1 MFITKLERILHGA
14 CSGSSGGGRGAGKG
28 NAQDVQGTRG
38 VGQGVMLLDIQT
50 LYTTNCTQTL
60 KSHKDFA

>member
-1 MFITKLERILHGA
+1 MGHAVEA
-14 CSGSSGGGRGAGKG
+14 VEGGGVGKG

-50 LYTTNCTQTL
+50 LYTTNCIQTL